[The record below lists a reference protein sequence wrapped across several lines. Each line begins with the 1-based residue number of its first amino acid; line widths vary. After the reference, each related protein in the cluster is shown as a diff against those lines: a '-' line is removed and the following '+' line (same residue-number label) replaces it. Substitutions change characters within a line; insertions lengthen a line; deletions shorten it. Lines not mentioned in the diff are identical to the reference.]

1 MKKKILGAVTAI
13 AIAVTVAFNLNVNAD
28 TNELSAL
35 TMGNIEALAS
45 GESGEGVWVVTIYS
59 LDHWKCDKGG
69 KVCCPDYDC

>member
-35 TMGNIEALAS
+35 TMGNIEAT
-45 GESGEGVWVVTIYS
+45 V
-59 LDHWKCDKGG
+59 
-69 KVCCPDYDC
+69 